1 MGDLVTTTATRASEV
16 PQQDVAIEVCDL
28 ADDSDAK
35 PNLHLQITHWGVERV
50 VTVVSN
56 VSAEGPVVGAV
67 PEDI

>member
-1 MGDLVTTTATRASEV
+1 
-16 PQQDVAIEVCDL
+16 VAIEVCDL